1 MNADDLGFDPDLG
14 YRTSLYEEHGHQ
26 YIVIETTIRG
36 ESTGA
41 AVVIPA
47 SGAPFV
53 AHAILDQWVES
64 AQGDEED

>member
-1 MNADDLGFDPDLG
+1 MTADDLGFDPELG
-14 YRTSLYEEHGHQ
+14 YRASLHEENGHQ
-26 YIVIETTIRG
+26 YITIETTIRG

-64 AQGDEED
+64 TQEDEDA